1 MIFKT
6 TDDGERIISFF
17 NKAKIES
24 ENFAKQ
30 LEKDKIFLT
39 EYFNATGDVA
49 KQQAILNK
57 STNDASKNAIEYAV
71 STKGAAGSVSNFE
84 QQQIKANASIQKSKK
99 YFDLSTISANV
110 YKLAIKGI
118 TIAANM
124 ATSALLSGVV
134 YAFSKLFTAQNEAI
148 EKAKELTSTYK
159 SNNTSLED
167 YKEQI
172 NTLVTELNSS
182 NISYEDSK
190 TKRKELMSIQDELFK
205 KYGTEE
211 EVIKSITAAINGE
224 VDALDT
230 LSQKSYY
237 EWLASVDSLT
247 GAQKFGDGFFK
258 IFTGISDQY
267 KSALDSAVDYMEDK
281 TQFFYVKTTGN
292 EELDKLI
299 QEKFGLY
306 KNAFNEFVIKDI
318 VPEEA
323 YELLGQIRTAYRD
336 NASEYLGTE
345 TDNILTNTNDSI
357 QSAMT
362 TIDAELGKHQETY
375 HTYLEGMIKYDSE
388 YSDEYADLLSKRA
401 LLEEAD
407 LSTTDEG
414 KQQRVLEAKKAFYDS
429 LSNAITSAENNDNV
443 KRYFENLYPDLYSKI
458 SSWNFEYSISANT
471 DEIADTAK
479 EISEKYTATDLLNM
493 VNTKGVQ
500 DGEAS
505 FNSLIDKAI
514 EYGVCTDKSAE
525 QVQKL
530 IDLLIELGIVQGEV
544 QGSASNSES
553 GTSPLSISSTID
565 QLNTQ
570 LKPAFDSLQSAYQDI
585 FTDDGKFALN
595 SIDIL
600 STCDTIKSKLDEM
613 SDPEGLNLDV
623 DYSAFEDFVSVLN
636 NTASTEYDV
645 ETAFDSLATSIT
657 RAALSGAE
665 DFDTM
670 KAALEDLG
678 VVNSEMVAFDALISN
693 AEALKEAFNE
703 AGLEGLDIRTVNDD
717 DIEAFTK
724 GIVSAENYSQAVN
737 LLKIQKI
744 LCAENPLDTS
754 GDIMSLYLLANA
766 AGIAT
771 DAITHLMTLNAAY
784 EKASAEGDTA
794 AALIAKGKMEVVKQ
808 NIANQFAHL
817 GDNVDFGNIGGG
829 KASAGKAGSDAGKSY
844 KEGLEEELSDL
855 NSVISGI
862 TKSIDDQMNA
872 IGEQK
877 DTALDAIEAQINAL
891 EEERDARLAVID
903 AQKAQLEEE
912 IESIDTKIKSKQ
924 DEIDAINDAAE
935 ARKREIDL
943 QKAQYNLERM
953 QNQRTILQYSK
964 DKGMH
969 YVADEQGMRDARA
982 DVDEVNRQIEI
993 ADIEKEIDLLESQSD
1008 LLREQIDLLDKQA
1021 DKINEFYDA
1030 QIQTLEKQKEETE
1043 KYFES
1048 LTKALEDSKSK
1059 YTELTEIA
1067 DKAELSAKLVRLGID
1082 EQALLSGSEE
1092 EFQKLK
1098 TAYMDTVFQLN
1109 EGNAQVLSKLQELSG
1124 YGGTAPALLS
1134 DSNSALDI
1142 MNGKLN
1148 ISTQSVDTVNNF
1160 LGQAAAITSE
1170 TAANVGTLEAN
1181 LGSVSTLITD
1191 ELTAFTNL
1199 KAAIDE
1205 VIAALNL
1212 KIQAIQEAQAAAGI
1226 ATTTEIAYFLLLKEK
1241 IDELKQNIIG
1251 INDAVTLI
1259 DRQPIDNLTDSFQKL
1274 YDKILLISTTLG
1286 SDIKGQGAGMA
1297 SGIASAI
1304 QEFNKISFE
1313 KGIVAQ
1319 FTNLKTAIDSVTA
1332 AISGGGESSGG
1343 EGQGSSSSV
1352 KGSKSAGKSAGGEG
1366 TGGNSLTSAITEVG
1380 TTVDEVIGEPDTE
1393 GDGTVI
1399 GAFESLETAVND
1411 VTSAIGCGD
1420 SKENEE
1426 KSADG
1431 EDEGNLISS
1440 ITGLGDTT
1448 EEILGESGGDGVIGR
1463 FEQFKEPI
1471 AAADKHVHSISKGL
1485 NDIDGTEVEC
1495 KIKVHVETDGS
1506 TGFTGSD
1513 QALGAMNL
1521 TSAEYTAA
1529 YSRKSLYDPN
1539 QDDSMF
1545 GELYRAWNTH
1555 YGNHDKGVETIA
1567 KTLSQHLVM
1576 EHSQQM
1582 TKEISRI
1589 NSSNTI
1595 VNNSR
1600 GYRQPVTVQIGD
1612 IHLTGVQDVSG
1623 LAQAIKTH
1631 LPGQMMQE
1639 YFKN

>member
-1 MIFKT
+1 MQPLKAFLRESIELEKGLATQEQYTLSTFEAFIEVLGKLPGHLKNYISANPLKSFTVIAISLGVAMGKIADRVYNAEKYAKKALDKT
-6 TDDGERIISFF
+6 AEKVDNAKSELESLSSELQTTKNRIDELNTKQNLTLVEQEELERLKEANKELERELSIKQSILSEEQKEANKDAKKYFTTKKDSLEFESSYEGVEIHEKTDYIGTVEERIEKLQQYADGQIKLSEDTIEAYKDYVESALSDFMEEDDYLIEGQDEGLLKRLDALYEKF
-17 NKAKIES
+17 DIYTNGKAHIIEDRLKDILAKADFQDAS
-24 ENFAKQ
+24 KQ
-30 LEKDKIFLT
+30 LE
-39 EYFNATGDVA
+39 
-49 KQQAILNK
+49 
-57 STNDASKNAIEYAV
+57 
-71 STKGAAGSVSNFE
+71 
-84 QQQIKANASIQKSKK
+84 
-99 YFDLSTISANV
+99 
-110 YKLAIKGI
+110 
-118 TIAANM
+118 
-124 ATSALLSGVV
+124 
-134 YAFSKLFTAQNEAI
+134 
-148 EKAKELTSTYK
+148 
-159 SNNTSLED
+159 
-167 YKEQI
+167 
-172 NTLVTELNSS
+172 
-182 NISYEDSK
+182 
-190 TKRKELMSIQDELFK
+190 
-205 KYGTEE
+205 
-211 EVIKSITAAINGE
+211 
-224 VDALDT
+224 
-230 LSQKSYY
+230 
-237 EWLASVDSLT
+237 
-247 GAQKFGDGFFK
+247 
-258 IFTGISDQY
+258 
-267 KSALDSAVDYMEDK
+267 
-281 TQFFYVKTTGN
+281 
-292 EELDKLI
+292 
-299 QEKFGLY
+299 
-306 KNAFNEFVIKDI
+306 
-318 VPEEA
+318 
-323 YELLGQIRTAYRD
+323 
-336 NASEYLGTE
+336 
-345 TDNILTNTNDSI
+345 
-357 QSAMT
+357 
-362 TIDAELGKHQETY
+362 ELGKSGKLSVTTLSSRFPELIAYLDKAGISAQELYQYIMALSNPDALNYPEIERQFRESLGIRDGKINGASDQKIWDEVT
-375 HTYLEGMIKYDSE
+375 DSF
-388 YSDEYADLLSKRA
+388 SD
-401 LLEEAD
+401 
-407 LSTTDEG
+407 DEW
-414 KQQRVLEAKKAFYDS
+414 QIALEAYLKVRDQYG
-429 LSNAITSAENNDNV
+429 EHP
-443 KRYFENLYPDLYSKI
+443 EG
-458 SSWNFEYSISANT
+458 W
-471 DEIADTAK
+471 TAK
-479 EISEKYTATDLLNM
+479 DWISNIQSEL
-493 VNTKGVQ
+493 
-500 DGEAS
+500 EA
-505 FNSLIDKAI
+505 
-514 EYGVCTDKSAE
+514 ETV
-525 QVQKL
+525 
-530 IDLLIELGIVQGEV
+530 ELDTQ
-544 QGSASNSES
+544 
-553 GTSPLSISSTID
+553 LSISQTLD

-570 LKPAFDSLQSAYQDI
+570 LKPAFDSLQSAYHDI

-636 NTASTEYDV
+636 NTESTEYDV

-703 AGLEGLDIRTVNDD
+703 AGLEGIDLRTATYD

-844 KEGLEEELSDL
+844 KEGLKEELSDL

-862 TKSIDDQMNA
+862 TKSIDDQINA
-872 IGEQK
+872 IDEQK
-877 DTALDAIEAQINAL
+877 DTALDAIEAQIDAL

-969 YVADEQGMRDARA
+969 YVADEQGMRDARE
-982 DVDEVNRQIEI
+982 DVDEANRQIEI
-993 ADIEKEIDLLESQSD
+993 ADIEKEIDLLENQSD

-1142 MNGKLN
+1142 MNGKLD

-1170 TAANVGTLEAN
+1170 TSANVGTLEAN

-1212 KIQAIQEAQAAAGI
+1212 KTQAIQEAQAAAGI

-1274 YDKILLISTTLG
+1274 YDKILLISTTLC

-1343 EGQGSSSSV
+1343 EGQGGSSSV

-1366 TGGNSLTSAITEVG
+1366 TGGNSLTGAITEVG
-1380 TTVDEVIGEPDTE
+1380 TTVDEVIGEPDAE

-1567 KTLSQHLVM
+1567 KTLSHHLIM
-1576 EHSQQM
+1576 EHSQQI